1 MCKANHPTWKHQ
13 DNGRIK
19 SRHRKNQGRRHRN
32 RLQISGHT
40 TKHAEQ
46 TKTGQTQSNNNLQK
60 NVKADSQTTPQCQK
74 QNTGHQH
81 ICNASGHLHSRNLR
95 LEQERNTGS
104 RQNDKEDN
112 EHVRTTSPKS
122 KHPQLENLPRKKGGR
137 GLREV
142 AATVRFQR
150 AGLQEYIS
158 KTKEKD
164 LLIEAVWKH
173 QAIKGYKSKKEE
185 MDEWET
191 ENTTKWTSKQLH
203 GQYKRQVPEIT
214 SMEKAYGWM

>member
-1 MCKANHPTWKHQ
+1 M
-13 DNGRIK
+13 
-19 SRHRKNQGRRHRN
+19 
-32 RLQISGHT
+32 
-40 TKHAEQ
+40 
-46 TKTGQTQSNNNLQK
+46 
-60 NVKADSQTTPQCQK
+60 
-74 QNTGHQH
+74 
-81 ICNASGHLHSRNLR
+81 
-95 LEQERNTGS
+95 
-104 RQNDKEDN
+104 
-112 EHVRTTSPKS
+112 
-122 KHPQLENLPRKKGGR
+122 
-137 GLREV
+137 REV